1 MAGHAPAVVTFLAFQ
16 PNATSEPPS
25 PSAAGGSSSSKATAG
40 RRGRVGEAS
49 SSASPSAAA
58 NASSA
63 SSSSAVALTFDGPS
77 PAPSLKGEL
86 GFDYL
91 AVDDIAPFPEA
102 SLPAVTHKT
111 LAALQTADWPEIFHT
126 LNSVRRRR
134 PTHGQPAMHRP
145 PALAPCHRLTHPLTT
160 PSRAVLAVAASGA
173 APVAAP
179 WMCAGEARAWAGAG
193 RDQGD
198 HLPA

>member
-1 MAGHAPAVVTFLAFQ
+1 MVTFLAFQ
-16 PNATSEPPS
+16 PNPTSEPPS
-25 PSAAGGSSSSKATAG
+25 PSAGSSSSKATAG

-58 NASSA
+58 NASSSA

-126 LNSVRRRR
+126 LNSVRQT
-134 PTHGQPAMHRP
+134 THGQPAMHRP
-145 PALAPCHRLTHPLTT
+145 PARPPSLRATDSLTHSLLPRALYWLWLPQVRRLSLHHGCVLERHVHGLVRDVLKVTT
-160 PSRAVLAVAASGA
+160 
-173 APVAAP
+173 
-179 WMCAGEARAWAGAG
+179 C
-193 RDQGD
+193 
-198 HLPA
+198 LPDR

>member
-1 MAGHAPAVVTFLAFQ
+1 MVTFLAFQ

-25 PSAAGGSSSSKATAG
+25 PSAAGGSSSKATAG
-40 RRGRVGEAS
+40 RRGRVGEAPSS

-126 LNSVRRRR
+126 LNSVRRR
-134 PTHGQPAMHRP
+134 PTASQPCTARP
-145 PALAPCHRLTHPLTT
+145 PSLRATDSLTHSLLPRALYWLWLPQVRRLSLHHGCVLERHVHGLVRDVLKVTT
-160 PSRAVLAVAASGA
+160 
-173 APVAAP
+173 
-179 WMCAGEARAWAGAG
+179 C
-193 RDQGD
+193 
-198 HLPA
+198 LPDR